1 MSERYGVILSGA
13 ISDTLAYRARF
24 AEAAHEARKRW
35 PGRKVWNPALLPPDR
50 DERWYMRQCLQ
61 AILDAPQDATVV
73 MLPMWELSA
82 GAIAERAVAL
92 KLGLE
97 VVELDETAR

>member
-1 MSERYGVILSGA
+1 
-13 ISDTLAYRARF
+13 
-24 AEAAHEARKRW
+24 
-35 PGRKVWNPALLPPDR
+35 VWNPALLPPDR